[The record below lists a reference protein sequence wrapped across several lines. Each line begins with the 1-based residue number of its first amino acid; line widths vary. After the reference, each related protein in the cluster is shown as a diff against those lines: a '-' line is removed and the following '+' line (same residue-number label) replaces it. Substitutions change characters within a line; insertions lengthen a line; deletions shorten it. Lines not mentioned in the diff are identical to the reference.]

1 MNIATMIRQLAGD
14 SGKGMGFTVG
24 TVTAVDKTA
33 RTVTCSRSMRTRR
46 CWA

>member
-33 RTVTCSRSMRTRR
+33 RTV
-46 CWA
+46 AAAQ